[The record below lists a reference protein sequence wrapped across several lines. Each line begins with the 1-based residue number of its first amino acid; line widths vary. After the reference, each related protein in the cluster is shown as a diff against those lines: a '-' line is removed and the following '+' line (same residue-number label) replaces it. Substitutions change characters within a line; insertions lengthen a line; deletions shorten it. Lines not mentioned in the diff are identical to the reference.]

1 MPMVALSLEVADFQ
15 EDSQS
20 VLSAVFAAVD
30 RFRDEPQTKA
40 DEWCKLLQAITAL
53 LADAS
58 SMFPFDCAI
67 AVIQAAL

>member
-1 MPMVALSLEVADFQ
+1 MVAPSLDVADFQ

-20 VLSAVFAAVD
+20 VLSAMFAVVD
-30 RFRDEPQTKA
+30 RFRGEPQTKA
-40 DEWCKLLQAITAL
+40 DEWCKLFQAITAL

-58 SMFPFDCAI
+58 SMFPFDGAI